1 MTLKP
6 NQLAQALQRGFTLI
20 ELMVVVMIIGILS
33 AIAYPAYSD
42 YLIKGSR
49 AAAQSHLQE
58 LALAQQQYLA
68 DNRVYADTIDKLNV
82 PKAGNVTDF
91 YTIGDPVVTTTPPT
105 FVLSAIPIATKRNKN
120 DGTLTISNTGA
131 KTPAGKW

>member
-6 NQLAQALQRGFTLI
+6 TRMAQALQRGFTLI
-20 ELMVVVMIIGILS
+20 ELMVVIMIVGVLS

-68 DNRVYADTIDKLNV
+68 DNRVYADTIAKLNV
-82 PKAGNVTDF
+82 APAGNVTDF
-91 YTIGDPVVTTTPPT
+91 YTIPDPVVTATPPT
-105 FVLSAIPIATKRNKN
+105 FVLSAVPISTKRNKN

-131 KTPAGKW
+131 KMPVGKW